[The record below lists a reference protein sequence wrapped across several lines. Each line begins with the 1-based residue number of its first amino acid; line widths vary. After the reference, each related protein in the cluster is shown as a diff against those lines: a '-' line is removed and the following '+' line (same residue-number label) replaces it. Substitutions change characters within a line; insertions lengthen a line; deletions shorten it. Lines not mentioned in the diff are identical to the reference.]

1 LSTELIRYDEPLN
14 DSEIGFLIKKRDDE
28 RKQYFKILSVLMVL
42 SFIIPFAGAWYRAA
56 DGAENAFSIFR
67 YFAFTAL
74 LLSLSIFAVWMSY
87 HLYLRKVNW
96 DIKTRTK
103 TIELSHITRKQYMP
117 QNKSY
122 HFYIDS
128 PNRMSIEVSQDDFY
142 HMDEGD
148 EVSIE
153 YTTHAKIFLGYF

>member
-1 LSTELIRYDEPLN
+1 MIMC
-14 DSEIGFLIKKRDDE
+14 FL
-28 RKQYFKILSVLMVL
+28 VA
-42 SFIIPFAGAWYRAA
+42 FAGAWYRAA
-56 DGAENAFSIFR
+56 GGVENAFSPLR
-67 YFAFTAL
+67 YFGFTAF
-74 LLSLSIFAVWMSY
+74 LLSLCTLAVWLSY
-87 HLYLRKVNW
+87 RLYLRKVLW
-96 DIKTRTK
+96 DLKSLTK
-103 TIELSHITRKQYMP
+103 TIEQSHITRKQYMP

-128 PNRMSIEVSQDDFY
+128 PNRLSIEVSQDDFY